1 MAVHVEW
8 LEAKAVRVDARHAGS
23 DYRLTLSADEQ
34 VIITG
39 PYRDVQALAARIAA
53 AVGLLVAEQVVDA
66 EVMCGGG
73 CVSAEVC
80 VCGGGRHRA
89 LEPELG
95 ACRVPPPG
103 WVCTRDAGHD
113 GPCAAHPITV
123 RSWPVTVR
131 SGDPETWIS
140 PWTALAGKKP

>member
-53 AVGLLVAEQVVDA
+53 AVGLQVAEQVVDA

-80 VCGGGRHRA
+80 VCGRGRHRA
-89 LEPELG
+89 DEPG
-95 ACRVPPPG
+95 SCTVPPPG
-103 WVCTRDAGHD
+103 WFCTRDAGHD
-113 GPCAAHPITV
+113 GPCAAHPNTRRWGGSV
-123 RSWPVTVR
+123 
-131 SGDPETWIS
+131 G
-140 PWTALAGKKP
+140 ALSVWL